1 MIWENSSYLWLLLLL
16 PSIYGGYFW
25 YKKYQIKKRSGYFDD
40 RLINQLRKNYWQTG
54 DKIRLIS
61 LTLASALFIVALAGP
76 KIGTEVREVQRKGV
90 NLLVALDL
98 SRSMNAQDVRP
109 SRLDKAKFELNR
121 LINRLQGDR
130 IGLLVFT
137 DEAFVQVPL
146 TTDYSAFRMLLDI
159 SNTDQMPSSGTNFR
173 AALELAGET
182 FRNIDNQANAAN
194 VLLFV
199 ADGENHGP
207 SYQSQLRDLIN
218 DGVTVFS
225 VGIGT
230 REGGPI
236 PIFNQNGQI
245 SGYHRD
251 SQGSTVTTRLSS
263 ETMEDVAR
271 QGGGEYYEIRSG
283 SDNIEPFFS
292 KLDELERGEFS
303 TQEFADYK
311 NQYQL
316 LLFFGMLFFMV
327 TLFFPDNITEKSF
340 LNRWLMRYQKN
351 RVND

>member
-1 MIWENSSYLWLLLLL
+1 MIWENSSYLWFLLLL
-16 PSIYGGYFW
+16 PVIYGGYFW

-40 RLINQLRKNYWQTG
+40 RLINQLRKNYWKTG
-54 DKIRLIS
+54 EKVRLIS
-61 LTLASALFIVALAGP
+61 LTIAAALFIIALAGP

-98 SRSMNAQDVRP
+98 SRSMNAEDVRP

-130 IGLLVFT
+130 VGLLVFT
-137 DEAFVQVPL
+137 DEAFVQVPF

-159 SNTDQMPSSGTNFR
+159 SNTEQMPSSGTNFHS
-173 AALELAGET
+173 AIQLAKET
-182 FRNIDNQANAAN
+182 FRNIDNTTNAAN

-207 SYQSQLRDLIN
+207 SYQSVLRELIN
-218 DGVTVFS
+218 EGVTVFS

-236 PIFNQNGQI
+236 PIYNQNGQI

-251 SQGSTVTTRLSS
+251 AQGNTVTTRLGS
-263 ETMEDVAR
+263 ESMEDIAR
-271 QGGGEYYEIRSG
+271 QGGGEYYEIRAG

-311 NQYQL
+311 NQYQF

-327 TLFFPDNITEKSF
+327 TLFFPDNINEKSI

-351 RVND
+351 KVND

>member
-1 MIWENSSYLWLLLLL
+1 MIWDNSTFLWALLLL
-16 PSIYGGYFW
+16 PLIYAGYWW
-25 YKKYQIKKRSGYFDD
+25 YRRFQLKKREGYFDD
-40 RLINQLRKNYWQTG
+40 RLLKQLRKNYWQAG
-54 DKIRLIS
+54 DKVRLIS
-61 LTLASALFIVALAGP
+61 LTIAATLFIIALAGP

-98 SRSMNAQDVRP
+98 SRSMNAEDVRP
-109 SRLDKAKFELNR
+109 SRLNKAKFELNR

-159 SNTDQMPSSGTNFR
+159 SNTDQMPSSGTNFTN
-173 AALELAGET
+173 AIQLASET

-199 ADGENHGP
+199 ADGEHHG
-207 SYQSQLRDLIN
+207 SGYQSALQDLIN
-218 DGVTVFS
+218 DGVVIFT

-236 PIFNQNGQI
+236 PIYNQNGQL

-251 SQGSTVTTRLSS
+251 SQGGTVTSRLSS
-263 ETMEDVAR
+263 ETMENIAR
-271 QGGGEYYEIRSG
+271 LGGGEYYEIRAG
-283 SDNIEPFFS
+283 SDNIEPFFL

-316 LLFFGMLFFMV
+316 LLMSGMFFLLI
-327 TLFFPDNITEKSF
+327 TLFFPETLSEKST
-340 LNRWLMRYQKN
+340 LSRWISTYRKN
-351 RVND
+351 RNND

>member
-1 MIWENSSYLWLLLLL
+1 MIWENSTYLWFLLLL
-16 PSIYGGYFW
+16 PVIYGCYW
-25 YKKYQIKKRSGYFDD
+25 LYKRYQNKRRMAYFDD
-40 RLINQLRKNYWQTG
+40 RLVKQLRKNFWQTG
-54 DKIRLIS
+54 DKIRLFS
-61 LTLASALFIVALAGP
+61 LMAASFFFIIALAGP

-98 SRSMNAQDVRP
+98 SRSMNAEDVSP

-130 IGLLVFT
+130 VGLLVFT
-137 DEAFVQVPL
+137 DEAFIQVPF

-159 SNTDQMPSSGTNFR
+159 SNTDQMPTSGTNFHSAMER
-173 AALELAGET
+173 ALESFKSVE
-182 FRNIDNQANAAN
+182 NQGNAAN

-207 SYQSQLRDLIN
+207 NYRSLMEELI
-218 DGVTVFS
+218 DKGVIIFS

-230 REGGPI
+230 PEGGPI
-236 PIFNQNGQI
+236 PIYNNNGQLE
-245 SGYHRD
+245 GYHRD
-251 SQGSTVTTRLSS
+251 AQGNTVTTRLGP
-263 ETMEDVAR
+263 ETMRDIAAA
-271 QGGGEYYEIRSG
+271 GGGEYYEIRSG

-311 NQYQL
+311 NQYQIL
-316 LLFFGMLFFMV
+316 LSLGILFLLV
-327 TLFFPDNITEKSF
+327 TLFFPDSISDRNLVKKRFKKE
-340 LNRWLMRYQKN
+340 Q
-351 RVND
+351 

>member
-1 MIWENSSYLWLLLLL
+1 MIWENSTYLWFLLLL
-16 PSIYGGYFW
+16 PVIYGCYW
-25 YKKYQIKKRSGYFDD
+25 LYKRYQNKKRMAYFDD
-40 RLINQLRKNYWQTG
+40 RLVKQLRKNFWQTG
-54 DKIRLIS
+54 DKIRLFS
-61 LTLASALFIVALAGP
+61 LMTASFFFIIALAGP

-98 SRSMNAQDVRP
+98 SRSMNAEDVSP

-130 IGLLVFT
+130 VGLLVFT
-137 DEAFVQVPL
+137 DEAFVQVPF

-159 SNTDQMPSSGTNFR
+159 SNTDQMPTSGTNFHSAMER
-173 AALELAGET
+173 AMESFESVE
-182 FRNIDNQANAAN
+182 NQGNAAN

-207 SYQSQLRDLIN
+207 NYRSVMQELI
-218 DGVTVFS
+218 DKGVIIFS

-230 REGGPI
+230 PEGGPI
-236 PIFNQNGQI
+236 PIYNNNGQLE
-245 SGYHRD
+245 GYHRD
-251 SQGSTVTTRLSS
+251 AQGNTVTTRIGS
-263 ETMEDVAR
+263 ETMRDIAAA
-271 QGGGEYYEIRSG
+271 GGGEYYEIRSG

-311 NQYQL
+311 NQYQIL
-316 LLFFGMLFFMV
+316 LSLGILFLLV
-327 TLFFPDNITEKSF
+327 TLFFPDSISDRDLVKKRLKKEPKSE
-340 LNRWLMRYQKN
+340 
-351 RVND
+351 